1 MYGPAMV
8 DNPTN
13 IYKTEFGI
21 PIRNVWYMLMYAW
34 GEALLNRFGELD
46 DVENAPS
53 LDALLASILVKLIQ
67 QRMRIGLGRSYFDEK
82 LLVEGIRGRI
92 NFIDSLK
99 HQTFERGQVYCDTHQ
114 FSLNVPKNQI
124 LRSTLDKLVQIGDFG
139 PDIKMANELR
149 HQIRWLTRQMDG
161 IDLIELKQDFIH
173 RQNLGRNDRDYQ
185 VMLFVC
191 ELILQRHMPSETGG
205 DIRLP
210 SIDKDAQVMHRV
222 YERFIA
228 CFYQYHLDGWKVT
241 PQSRLKWF
249 ESNTSKYLP
258 VMQPDL
264 LLQEKKS
271 RRIII
276 LDTKFTAK
284 SLIENQWGKV
294 GFDSSHL
301 YQLFTYLKTQ
311 EHLSEQN
318 QNATGILLYPTIN
331 QTNISEEIGL
341 QNLTIRIE
349 TVDLAAPWEEIEY
362 QLLKILKYDVAT

>member
-1 MYGPAMV
+1 MDSPAV
-8 DNPTN
+8 AENSTY

-21 PIRNVWYMLMYAW
+21 PIRNIWYMLMYAW
-34 GEALLNRFGELD
+34 GEALLNRFGDLD
-46 DVENAPS
+46 DVENAPT

-67 QRMRIGLGRSYFDEK
+67 QRMRIGLGRSYFDER
-82 LLVEGIRGRI
+82 LLLEGIRGRI

-99 HQTFERGQVYCDTHQ
+99 HQTFERGQVFCDTHQ

-124 LRSTLDKLVQIGDFG
+124 LRSTLDRLVQIGDFG

-149 HQIRWLTRQMDG
+149 HQIRWLTRQMEG
-161 IDLIELKQDFIH
+161 IDLIELKQYSIH

-191 ELILQRHMPSETGG
+191 ELIIQRHMPSDTDG
-205 DIRLP
+205 DTRLP
-210 SIDKDAQVMHRV
+210 SIDKGALVMHRV

-228 CFYQYHLDGWKVT
+228 SFYQYHLGGWKVT

-264 LLQEKKS
+264 LLQEKNSGK
-271 RRIII
+271 III

-284 SLIENQWGKV
+284 SLVENQWGKA

-311 EHLSEQN
+311 EHLSEQH
-318 QNATGILLYPTIN
+318 QKATGILLYPTIH
-331 QTNISEEIGL
+331 QTNLTEEIGL
-341 QNLTIRIE
+341 HNLTIRIE
-349 TVDLAAPWEEIEY
+349 TVDLAAPWEKIED
-362 QLLKILKYDVAT
+362 QLLKILKN